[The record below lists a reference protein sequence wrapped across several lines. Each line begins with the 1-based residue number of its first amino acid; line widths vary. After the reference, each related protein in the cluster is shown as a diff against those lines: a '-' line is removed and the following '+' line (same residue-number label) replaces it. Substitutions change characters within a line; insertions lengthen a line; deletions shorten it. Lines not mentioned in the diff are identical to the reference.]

1 MSSFMPEEIEIEK
14 DSSEDLNA
22 VKLYLTEMGKVT
34 LLTLEEEISLA
45 RRAQSGDQ
53 GARNKLVNANLRLAV
68 SIAKKYKGCGLS
80 LLDLIQEGNLGL
92 IKAVDKYDYTKGYR
106 FSTYASWWVKQAISR
121 ALANDGKAI
130 RLPAYLV
137 ENINRMNSIYKELTT
152 KLNHEPTPEQLAA
165 ALKVTKEEIEDW
177 KFYSNDITSL
187 DIVVGK
193 EEDTTIG
200 SLIEDKNAINPE
212 EDAMKKYKQETILK
226 ILDTLEPKESQIIQL
241 RFGLAADGRVRT
253 LDEVGIEV
261 GMSKERVRQLE
272 ARGLRKLRQPSRL
285 KALKGLD
292 FSF

>member
-1 MSSFMPEEIEIEK
+1 MSSFMLENEEIEK

-45 RRAQSGDQ
+45 RKAQSGDQ
-53 GARNKLVNANLRLAV
+53 EARNKLVNANLRLAV

-137 ENINRMNSIYKELTT
+137 ENINRRTACGC
-152 KLNHEPTPEQLAA
+152 P
-165 ALKVTKEEIEDW
+165 
-177 KFYSNDITSL
+177 YSNQRR
-187 DIVVGK
+187 
-193 EEDTTIG
+193 
-200 SLIEDKNAINPE
+200 N
-212 EDAMKKYKQETILK
+212 
-226 ILDTLEPKESQIIQL
+226 
-241 RFGLAADGRVRT
+241 
-253 LDEVGIEV
+253 
-261 GMSKERVRQLE
+261 
-272 ARGLRKLRQPSRL
+272 
-285 KALKGLD
+285 
-292 FSF
+292 

>member
-1 MSSFMPEEIEIEK
+1 MPEEIEIEK
-14 DSSEDLNA
+14 DSDEDLNV

-34 LLTLEEEISLA
+34 LLTLEEEMSLA
-45 RRAQSGDQ
+45 RKAQSGDQ
-53 GARNKLVNANLRLAV
+53 EARNKLVNANLRLAV

-137 ENINRMNSIYKELTT
+137 ENINRMNSTYKELTT
-152 KLNHEPTPEQLAA
+152 KLNYEPTPEQLAA

>member
-1 MSSFMPEEIEIEK
+1 MLEVEEIEK

-45 RRAQSGDQ
+45 QKAQSGDQ
-53 GARNKLVNANLRLAV
+53 EARNKLVNANLRLAV

-137 ENINRMNSIYKELTT
+137 ENINRMNSTYKELTI
-152 KLNHEPTPEQLAA
+152 KFNHEPTPEQLAA

-177 KFYSNDITSL
+177 KFYSNDIISL

-253 LDEVGIEV
+253 LDEVGIEA

>member
-1 MSSFMPEEIEIEK
+1 MPEEIEIEK
-14 DSSEDLNA
+14 DSGEDLNA

-45 RRAQSGDQ
+45 QKAQSGDQ
-53 GARNKLVNANLRLAV
+53 EARNKLVNANLRLAV

-137 ENINRMNSIYKELTT
+137 ENINRMNSTYKELTT

-212 EDAMKKYKQETILK
+212 EDAMKKYKQETVLK

>member
-1 MSSFMPEEIEIEK
+1 MLEVEEIEK
-14 DSSEDLNA
+14 DSGEDLNA

-45 RRAQSGDQ
+45 RKAQSGDQ
-53 GARNKLVNANLRLAV
+53 EARNKLVNANLRLAV

-137 ENINRMNSIYKELTT
+137 ENINRMNSTYKELTT

-212 EDAMKKYKQETILK
+212 EDAIKKYKKETILK